1 VAEDSPGTILWL
13 MKHAF
18 ARQRRT
24 VEDAMRAHGITATQA
39 GVLTQLHA
47 SPGLSSS
54 DMARRLILTPQAVM
68 AAVSSLE
75 KLALLERSDDPNHGR
90 IRRCYLT
97 EEGERVA
104 RAVERDGQEIEEK
117 LLAAFDDEQ
126 RRTYAELLALYV
138 REH

>member
-18 ARQRRT
+18 ARQRRS
-24 VEDAMRAHGITATQA
+24 VEEAMRAHGITATQA
-39 GVLTQLHA
+39 GVLTQLHVT
-47 SPGLSSS
+47 PGLSSS
-54 DMARRLILTPQAVM
+54 DMARTLIITPQAVM

-75 KLALLERSDDPNHGR
+75 KLALLQRSNDPNHGR

-97 EEGERVA
+97 GAGERVA
-104 RAVERDGQEIEEK
+104 KACEVDAQEVEEK

-126 RRTYAELLALYV
+126 RRTYAELLALFV
-138 REH
+138 RER

>member
-1 VAEDSPGTILWL
+1 MAEPGSVLWL

-18 ARQRRT
+18 ALQRRS

-54 DMARRLILTPQAVM
+54 DMARRLIITPQAVM
-68 AAVSSLE
+68 AAVSALE

-90 IRRCYLT
+90 IRRCFLT

-104 RAVERDGQEIEEK
+104 RACENDAREVEEK

-126 RRTYAELLALYV
+126 RRTYAELLSLFV
-138 REH
+138 RER